1 MGGKWST
8 DLMCP
13 QLKTHVYQENNSSQL
28 MLLFKAALCLKDP
41 FYDDEYRKT
50 NNMTIIERPIFH
62 ISKEVVRPY
71 YIGWII
77 KKKSLWRSR
86 VNAHILKYQQV

>member
-50 NNMTIIERPIFH
+50 NNMTII
-62 ISKEVVRPY
+62 
-71 YIGWII
+71 
-77 KKKSLWRSR
+77 
-86 VNAHILKYQQV
+86 